1 MTVKLRVSVGIIL
14 GAALTYAAQASI
26 AEPNQEQLSHAVTQ
40 FLVDHGDLCMA
51 KYTWPRDVTA
61 EDQQAQTNDALQ
73 LPVLERLGLV
83 KSQDVES
90 GKRYWLTHKGQ
101 KYYSKKKRTTLG
113 IHGDA
118 QEHGADFCVA
128 SLTLDKVVKWTPP
141 DDPKLQTERIV
152 SYTYRIKAADWM
164 SDSDA
169 RKVFPIVDR
178 IIQGQC
184 KLQMTA
190 TVEWRDGQWVPVMP
204 GK

>member
-1 MTVKLRVSVGIIL
+1 MTVKLRVSVGITL

-178 IIQGQC
+178 IIQGQG